1 MKDNLFYR
9 LFAKADLT
17 DTVKPDFT
25 LSPLRHRKI
34 ARDAMWK
41 IKAAESVE
49 TTPDRVPRRRALIA
63 AAALMLA
70 VVIPI
75 SAVGISHVIW
85 RPDVGLTDLEGNPVE
100 ADASVYTSTE
110 AADFG
115 GLRMT
120 YVIWTN
126 TAGGSTLSVW
136 LIGDHDGSLTDLTAE
151 GAGKICTLTYNGS
164 DGEEGHNYICTDFP
178 FTETVTVS
186 SASLGAEAVF
196 TLAERENPSI
206 FVPEHFGIS
215 FELIPDG
222 DKMHVIIIDRGIL
235 GAEMIQYA
243 RQSSIQGWNWKFYD
257 AEGNC
262 YITQSGGG
270 GIDDYGR
277 CFMSFN
283 LERPDRVKYYPVMRG
298 SGALVVDAAG
308 RVFVEDRVDM
318 SSGLY
323 TLLPEDAEVVS
334 ASTGGMFTADSIT
347 IPEEEPINAADIVR
361 VELDEMIFRY
371 RFNKDIP
378 AYDLPIPADGET
390 LTGDYIAFDLD
401 GFTDRYVSIKREG
414 NKLIM
419 YQPDITL
426 DYTGTAKIS
435 ESESTPTLELFD
447 SEGRSLGKA
456 TNVDFDFGGTSRDTE
471 DGTRTIA
478 FHFAEGTLNHAAS
491 AKMSISTLWIY
502 LDQAWSVDLS

>member
-9 LFAKADLT
+9 LFAKADLA

-25 LSPLRHRKI
+25 LSPFRRRKI
-34 ARDAMWK
+34 TRDAMWK
-41 IKAAESVE
+41 IKAAEGVE
-49 TTPDRVPRRRALIA
+49 TTPSRVPRRRALIA

-115 GLRMT
+115 SLRMT

-151 GAGKICTLTYNGS
+151 GAGKTCTLTYNGS

-215 FELIPDG
+215 FELIPMG
-222 DKMHVIIIDRGIL
+222 EEMHVIIIDRGVL
-235 GAEMIQYA
+235 GAEMSQYA
-243 RQSSIQGWNWKFYD
+243 RMRLIQGTNWRFYD
-257 AEGNC
+257 ADGNL
-262 YITQSGGG
+262 YVSHSGGA

-277 CFMSFN
+277 SFMAYRLTHEGEQSQIAS
-283 LERPDRVKYYPVMRG
+283 PDLSGISLTENGGLLVGADTVPQTTAPV
-298 SGALVVDAAG
+298 
-308 RVFVEDRVDM
+308 
-318 SSGLY
+318 
-323 TLLPEDAEVVS
+323 
-334 ASTGGMFTADSIT
+334 
-347 IPEEEPINAADIVR
+347 NAADIVR
-361 VELDEMIFRY
+361 IELDTMTFRY
-371 RFNKDIP
+371 KFTDEIP
-378 AYDLPIPADGET
+378 GGELPIPADGET
-390 LTGDYIAFDLD
+390 ITGDFVSFAFD
-401 GFTDRYVSIKREG
+401 GFTDHITAVKREG
-414 NKLIM
+414 NTLILT
-419 YQPDITL
+419 QPKVALDYSGSLPVSDTEASQTVRL
-426 DYTGTAKIS
+426 YAADGSLLGESGRWSADYTG
-435 ESESTPTLELFD
+435 
-447 SEGRSLGKA
+447 EGSGA
-456 TNVDFDFGGTSRDTE
+456 TMS
-471 DGTRTIA
+471 RTITMS
-478 FHFAEGTLNHAAS
+478 FDNISLDQAAS
-491 AKMSISTLWIY
+491 AKIALTDLWIY